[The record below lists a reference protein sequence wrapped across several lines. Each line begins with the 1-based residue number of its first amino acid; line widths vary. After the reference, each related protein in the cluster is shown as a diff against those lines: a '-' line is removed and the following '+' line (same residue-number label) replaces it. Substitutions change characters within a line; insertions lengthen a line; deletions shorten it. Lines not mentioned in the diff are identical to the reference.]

1 VLACPP
7 AAVPELERAVREQ
20 GKRFAAEYPLET
32 GLRLELRPH
41 DAPAGEAM
49 RPEDAA
55 AAVRLLVV
63 LPHGAAGMSPDFPD
77 VVMTSNNL
85 AIVGVEGAAVQV
97 FTTQR
102 SLSPFGLDT
111 MTATVRAAAALAGAH
126 AFTESEY
133 PSWVP
138 DLASPLLARCRAVYR
153 GLNGR
158 EPQVRAI
165 HAGLECAL
173 IGGIYRGMDM
183 ISIGPTTEDAHS
195 PSERLNVPSLAKLWE
210 FTAALLRSLA
220 AG

>member
-111 MTATVRAAAALAGAH
+111 MTATVRAAAALACAH
-126 AFTESEY
+126 AITESEY